1 MKDKK
6 GRLIAYLFRTAG
18 RGRTGTDITVHRIL
32 SPACLPIPPPRLL
45 SKSGAKVLLFSE
57 ICKKKTFFLSLFRQ
71 KTQKTC
77 IYPNFYV
84 ILWANLVAYTY
95 IHMPMSNKHKIIN
108 DPVFGF
114 LDIPSDTIYDILQHP
129 YVQRLNRIRQLGLS
143 YFVYP
148 GAMHSRFLHSLG
160 AMHLMQ
166 EAIHS
171 LRQKG
176 VSISNEEAEAAM
188 IAILLHDVGH
198 GPFSH
203 VLEHTLVDGITHED
217 ISLLM
222 MESLVECGRWMADG
236 KQTIELAIRIFK
248 NEYEK
253 HFLHQ
258 LISSQLDVD
267 RMDYLCRDSFFCGVS
282 EGTIASARLIKMM
295 NVVGDKLVLEAKGI
309 YSVEKFLVA
318 RRLMYWQV
326 YLHKTSVAA
335 EQLLIKIL
343 QRAKALVESGKTT
356 LFCSPALHYFL
367 YNQVTAADFSH
378 SSKALQQYALLDDSD
393 VLSAIKTWQT
403 AEDRTLALLSQAFT
417 NRRLFKGTLIQQP
430 LSTKEIEQLRQD
442 YAERLGVSIEEADYF
457 FVEHVS
463 TNSTYSEKGDTIDI
477 LYNDGTVRDIAQA
490 SEILDLEALTRK
502 PKKLYLFK
510 YRI

>member
-1 MKDKK
+1 
-6 GRLIAYLFRTAG
+6 
-18 RGRTGTDITVHRIL
+18 
-32 SPACLPIPPPRLL
+32 
-45 SKSGAKVLLFSE
+45 
-57 ICKKKTFFLSLFRQ
+57 
-71 KTQKTC
+71 
-77 IYPNFYV
+77 
-84 ILWANLVAYTY
+84 
-95 IHMPMSNKHKIIN
+95 MPNKHKIIN

-143 YFVYP
+143 YTVYP
-148 GAMHSRFLHSLG
+148 GALHSRFLHSLG

-166 EAIHS
+166 DAIHN

-176 VSISNEEAEAAM
+176 IAISNKEAEAAM
-188 IAILLHDVGH
+188 IAILLHDLGH

-203 VLEHTLVDGITHED
+203 VLEHTLVEGITHEE

-222 MESLVECGRWMADG
+222 MESIARQ
-236 KQTIELAIRIFK
+236 QTTSEGQQAMELAIRIFK
-248 NEYEK
+248 NEYER
-253 HFLHQ
+253 HFFHQ

-267 RMDYLCRDSFFCGVS
+267 RLDYLCRDSFFCGVS
-282 EGTIASARLIKMM
+282 EGTVASARLIKMM
-295 NVVGDKLVLEAKGI
+295 NVVDDKLVLEAKGI

-343 QRAKALVESGKTT
+343 QRAKHLAATGHE

-367 YNQVTAADFSH
+367 YNHVTAAQFTIH
-378 SSKALQQYALLDDSD
+378 SEALEQYALLDDSD
-393 VLSAIKTWQT
+393 VLSAIKTWQS
-403 AEDRTLALLSQAFT
+403 ADDKVLALLSQAFT
-417 NRRLFKGTLIQQP
+417 NRRLFRGTLLDKP
-430 LSTKEIEQLRQD
+430 LDESERTLLRQL
-442 YAERLGVSIEEADYF
+442 YAERLGISETEADYF

-463 TNSTYSEKGDTIDI
+463 TNSTYSEKGDAIDI
-477 LYNDGTVRDIAQA
+477 LYNDGSVRDIAQA

-502 PKKLYLFK
+502 PEKRYLFQ
-510 YRI
+510 YRL